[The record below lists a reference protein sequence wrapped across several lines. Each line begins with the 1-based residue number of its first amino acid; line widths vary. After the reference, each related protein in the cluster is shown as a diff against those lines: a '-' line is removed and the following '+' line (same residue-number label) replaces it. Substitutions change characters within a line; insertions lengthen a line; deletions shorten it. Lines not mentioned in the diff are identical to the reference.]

1 MNRYKGL
8 LKLLNNKKQIVWM
21 FVLLLTFFACYLNT
35 IVGLFNV
42 WRNNDDYSYAFL
54 IPFISG
60 YIIWERRKEI
70 TATPVGTSW
79 VGGISFFLFL
89 IISVYGILGSS
100 PSAVRPAIPLIILSI
115 TLFCFGKEVFKA
127 LGFPLSLLIFMI
139 PLPTMFGTMIGV
151 HLKSISTLLGEM
163 ILRLFGVS
171 VFVEGNVIDL
181 GVTQLQVVD
190 ACSGLR
196 YILPLFAIGV
206 VFAYFFEKARW
217 KQFVLAISTIPIAV
231 ITNGMR
237 IGITGILA
245 QKYGSEVADG
255 FFHGFS
261 GWLIFMFAFSLL
273 FVFHFILSLIF
284 GKTQSHN
291 KTNIGDKKRPE
302 GMKPKKNT
310 IPLVVCSSFLLFV
323 GILSY
328 TTAALPPLKIEDGLS
343 NFPLAIKEW
352 KGRSVNIDPEM
363 ITASGAQEAFSAT
376 YLDMS
381 EDIVSLYIGYRSSPF
396 LESENFFHSPYVCL
410 PSSGWKTLMIT
421 NHKITNIPHFGSIR
435 VRKMLSEKIG
445 QKQLVYYWFQTK
457 SRTSFDVNINRF
469 HLALHAILRDNT
481 HDLFIRPITPVRPN
495 ETIEDAEKRMDQF
508 VRDMMSALLQ
518 FLSEKQRRGTMHRA
532 RTSMKGRHDASC
544 PYQRSEGN

>member
-1 MNRYKGL
+1 METQRQLQYDKKTYLGL
-8 LKLLNNKKQIVWM
+8 LTLLI
-21 FVLLLTFFACYLNT
+21 TFFICYWETLA
-35 IVGLFNV
+35 GLFHI
-42 WRNNDDYSYAFL
+42 WSSDGDYSYAFL

-70 TATPVGTSW
+70 TTTPISTNW
-79 VGGISFFLFL
+79 IGGSFFFLFL

-100 PSAVRPAIPLIILSI
+100 PSAVRSAIPLIILSI
-115 TLFCFGKEVFKA
+115 TLFCYGKEVFKA

-163 ILRLFGVS
+163 ILRLFGIS
-171 VFVEGNVIDL
+171 VFVEGNVINL
-181 GVTQLQVVD
+181 GVTKLQVVD

-217 KQFVLAISTIPIAV
+217 KQFVLAVSTIPIAV
-231 ITNGMR
+231 ISNGIR

-245 QKYGSEVADG
+245 QKYGSKVADG

-261 GWLIFMFAFSLL
+261 GWLIFMFAFALL
-273 FVFHFILSLIF
+273 FVFYSILSLIF
-284 GKTQSHN
+284 GKTQYHN
-291 KTNIGDKKRPE
+291 ETNIGDKKRPE
-302 GMKPKKNT
+302 GMKSKNNT

-328 TTAALPPLKIEDGLS
+328 TTATLPPMKIKDGFS
-343 NFPLAIKEW
+343 NFPLIIKEW
-352 KGRSVNIDPEM
+352 KGRSENIEPEM
-363 ITASGAQEAFSAT
+363 ITASGAEEAFSAT
-376 YLDMS
+376 YQDRYGSL
-381 EDIVSLYIGYRSSPF
+381 VSLYMGYRSSPF

-410 PSSGWKTLMIT
+410 PSSGWKTLIIT
-421 NHKITNIPHFGSIR
+421 DHKITKIPHFSSIT
-435 VRKMLSEKIG
+435 VRKMLSEKMG
-445 QKQLVYYWFQTK
+445 RKQLVYFWFQTNK
-457 SRTSFDVNINRF
+457 RTSFDVNINRF

-481 HDLFIRPITPVRPN
+481 HDLFIRPITPVKPD
-495 ETIEDAEKRMDQF
+495 ETIEEAEERMDQF

-518 FLSEKQRRGTMHRA
+518 FLSEKQEKAKISGRG
-532 RTSMKGRHDASC
+532 
-544 PYQRSEGN
+544 